1 MRTMNI
7 GTFGYMAPEIL
18 GLSPGNDPTVAYS
31 VTVDIWA
38 IGIIAVELLF
48 EKHPFANIK
57 EMLDYINGV
66 RSLFDGSEP
75 EIACTAPCKDFLKQ
89 LLNPDP
95 IIRPTAGAASNHPWI
110 GIGATPLQEES

>member
-1 MRTMNI
+1 
-7 GTFGYMAPEIL
+7 MAPEIL
-18 GLSPGNDPTVAYS
+18 GFFQGNDPTVAYS

-38 IGIIAVELLF
+38 IGIITVELLF

-66 RSLFDGSEP
+66 RPLYLDDSQQ
-75 EIACTAPCKDFLKQ
+75 EIACTELCKDFLKQ
-89 LLNPDP
+89 LLYPDP

-110 GIGATPLQEES
+110 GIGATPLPEES